1 MNCLRPVGRAGD
13 NKNLFLSEDESQ
25 EVYRVYNE
33 AHKKYGRRLE
43 LSDDLSLVEKEK
55 SDIIACSAGNSI
67 LAMDENLDIYPC
79 FYAFDHEEYVIGNLE
94 IF

>member
-1 MNCLRPVGRAGD
+1 MISFTLDFLRAEVLFLNCLRPVGRAGD

-55 SDIIACSAGNSI
+55 SEQEKKEVGKK
-67 LAMDENLDIYPC
+67 
-79 FYAFDHEEYVIGNLE
+79 
-94 IF
+94 